1 MGEEQEISREERER
15 KPLHERWHTVYTP
28 WAHYAV
34 SGVMARHVERELAR
48 WPRPRWIVFVDLG
61 GARIKVRSRLI
72 ESVEQTTA
80 ESRSL
85 WRTIRGEWE
94 RENGAPRNEWEK

>member
-1 MGEEQEISREERER
+1 MPEKQEVSRDDRER
-15 KPLHERWHTVYTP
+15 QPLHENWHTVFTP
-28 WAHYAV
+28 AAHYAV
-34 SGVMARHVERELAR
+34 SGVMARHVEREMAR

-94 RENGAPRNEWEK
+94 RENGAPRNEWER